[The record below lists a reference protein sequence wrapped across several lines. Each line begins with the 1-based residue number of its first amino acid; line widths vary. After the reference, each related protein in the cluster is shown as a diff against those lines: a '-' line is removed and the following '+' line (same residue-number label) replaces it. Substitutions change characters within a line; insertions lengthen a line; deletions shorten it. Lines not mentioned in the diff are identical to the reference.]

1 MKKIKYRNVRQYF
14 SYRRIQQKAGE
25 SGAACTP
32 QGCRHIW
39 GSNGNNR
46 PYRVVL
52 QITAD
57 MDFYGDGSG
66 NTLYSRGDRR
76 VFFRERKEK
85 EISRCGCIYSSDD
98 LFI

>member
-32 QGCRHIW
+32 QGYAGIFGAVMVITVLTGWFYRLQPIW
-39 GSNGNNR
+39 IFMVMAAGILCI
-46 PYRVVL
+46 P
-52 QITAD
+52 
-57 MDFYGDGSG
+57 
-66 NTLYSRGDRR
+66 
-76 VFFRERKEK
+76 EK

>member
-32 QGCRHIW
+32 QGYAGIFGAVMVITVLTGWFYRLQPIW
-39 GSNGNNR
+39 IFMVMAAG
-46 PYRVVL
+46 
-52 QITAD
+52 
-57 MDFYGDGSG
+57 
-66 NTLYSRGDRR
+66 TLYSRGDRR